1 MGKAKTYTF
10 QTIIPEPVKILKRH
24 GGGDYQVTDRYLLK
38 NGKPWLPVSG
48 ELHYSRLRRELW
60 DAELDKMKEG
70 GIDIV
75 STYVFWIHHE
85 EVEGEFTWEG
95 NRNLGEFIDL
105 CHEKGLEVAL
115 RIGPWAHGECR
126 NGGHPDWLLKRCE
139 GKVRCNAEPYM
150 TYVKEYYE
158 RIVKHLQGRRLL
170 SVQIEN
176 ELVFDNAHLERLHD
190 LAVECGFK
198 PSYFTATAWGFEMQE
213 LYDKM
218 LPTFGGYPEQPWNQ
232 STGKSLPN
240 PHFFFTGERSD
251 SNIGNDL
258 LPVKEVENDE
268 SVPYFTCEL
277 GPGVQVCKHRRPWIT
292 AADALSL
299 AVDTLGDGCNLL
311 GFYMYHGGDN
321 PVGKLSTMQESTETG
336 YPNDCPVIS
345 YDFQAPIG
353 GSGYLRESYYRLQ
366 SVFRFCQS
374 FGEKL
379 AEMVPVYPDRRPTD
393 LLDMETLRCCVRSNG
408 KEGFLFINNHHH
420 GEKLPEH
427 RDEQIQVKFV
437 DKTVKVTIPCLPTDT
452 TCILPLRMKLSEN
465 VCLEYA
471 LAQPLSVSGKEYWFE
486 KKDGM
491 EPLFCFEDGTEM
503 VIQDT
508 ATVGDVTIH
517 VCEKPMP
524 EKEEGEN
531 LTVEKTAENCWKV
544 EQVPAQAGRI
554 RLDYYGDTIEVYSK
568 GVLVHDQYYY
578 GECMDF
584 YKEEGITELEIH
596 IKPLEPEQDIYF
608 ECERKNG
615 AGVEKV
621 EFIG

>member
-1 MGKAKTYTF
+1 M
-10 QTIIPEPVKILKRH
+10 
-24 GGGDYQVTDRYLLK
+24 TDRYLLK

-126 NGGHPDWLLKRCE
+126 NGGHPYWLLKRCE

-158 RIVKHLQGRRLL
+158 RIVEHLQGRRLL

-218 LPTFGGYPEQPWNQ
+218 LSTFGGYPEQPWNQ

-258 LPVKEVENDE
+258 LPVKEVEN
-268 SVPYFTCEL
+268 
-277 GPGVQVCKHRRPWIT
+277 

-321 PVGKLSTMQESTETG
+321 SVGKLSAMQESTETG

-345 YDFQAPIG
+345 YDFQASIG

-420 GEKLPEH
+420 GEKLPGH

-615 AGVEKV
+615 AGVEKWNLLDKSV
-621 EFIG
+621 FGKIRKGFREEL

>member
-1 MGKAKTYTF
+1 M
-10 QTIIPEPVKILKRH
+10 
-24 GGGDYQVTDRYLLK
+24 TDRYLLK

-75 STYVFWIHHE
+75 STYVFWNHHE

-198 PSYFTATAWGFEMQE
+198 PSYFTATAWDFEMQE

-218 LPTFGGYPEQPWNQ
+218 LSTFGGYPEQPWNQ

-258 LPVKEVENDE
+258 LPVKEVEN
-268 SVPYFTCEL
+268 
-277 GPGVQVCKHRRPWIT
+277 

-321 PVGKLSTMQESTETG
+321 SVGKLSAMQESTETG

-345 YDFQAPIG
+345 YDFQASIG

-437 DKTVKVTIPCLPTDT
+437 DKTVKVTIPCLLTDT

-615 AGVEKV
+615 AGVEKWNLLDKSV
-621 EFIG
+621 FGKIRKGFREEL

>member
-1 MGKAKTYTF
+1 M
-10 QTIIPEPVKILKRH
+10 
-24 GGGDYQVTDRYLLK
+24 
-38 NGKPWLPVSG
+38 
-48 ELHYSRLRRELW
+48 
-60 DAELDKMKEG
+60 
-70 GIDIV
+70 
-75 STYVFWIHHE
+75 
-85 EVEGEFTWEG
+85 
-95 NRNLGEFIDL
+95 
-105 CHEKGLEVAL
+105 
-115 RIGPWAHGECR
+115 
-126 NGGHPDWLLKRCE
+126 
-139 GKVRCNAEPYM
+139 
-150 TYVKEYYE
+150 
-158 RIVKHLQGRRLL
+158 
-170 SVQIEN
+170 
-176 ELVFDNAHLERLHD
+176 ERLHD

-218 LPTFGGYPEQPWNQ
+218 LSTFGGYPEQPWNQ

-321 PVGKLSTMQESTETG
+321 PVGKLSAMQESTETG

-345 YDFQAPIG
+345 YDFQASIG

-420 GEKLPEH
+420 GEKLPGH

>member
-1 MGKAKTYTF
+1 M
-10 QTIIPEPVKILKRH
+10 
-24 GGGDYQVTDRYLLK
+24 
-38 NGKPWLPVSG
+38 
-48 ELHYSRLRRELW
+48 
-60 DAELDKMKEG
+60 
-70 GIDIV
+70 
-75 STYVFWIHHE
+75 
-85 EVEGEFTWEG
+85 
-95 NRNLGEFIDL
+95 
-105 CHEKGLEVAL
+105 
-115 RIGPWAHGECR
+115 
-126 NGGHPDWLLKRCE
+126 
-139 GKVRCNAEPYM
+139 
-150 TYVKEYYE
+150 
-158 RIVKHLQGRRLL
+158 
-170 SVQIEN
+170 
-176 ELVFDNAHLERLHD
+176 ERLHD

-218 LPTFGGYPEQPWNQ
+218 LSTFGGYPEQPWNQ

-258 LPVKEVENDE
+258 LPVKEVEN
-268 SVPYFTCEL
+268 
-277 GPGVQVCKHRRPWIT
+277 

-321 PVGKLSTMQESTETG
+321 SVGKLSAMQESTETG

-345 YDFQAPIG
+345 YDFQASIG

-420 GEKLPEH
+420 GEKLPGH

-508 ATVGDVTIH
+508 AVVGNVTIH

-615 AGVEKV
+615 AGVEKWNLLDKSV
-621 EFIG
+621 FGKIRKGFREEL

>member
-1 MGKAKTYTF
+1 M
-10 QTIIPEPVKILKRH
+10 
-24 GGGDYQVTDRYLLK
+24 
-38 NGKPWLPVSG
+38 
-48 ELHYSRLRRELW
+48 
-60 DAELDKMKEG
+60 
-70 GIDIV
+70 
-75 STYVFWIHHE
+75 
-85 EVEGEFTWEG
+85 
-95 NRNLGEFIDL
+95 
-105 CHEKGLEVAL
+105 
-115 RIGPWAHGECR
+115 
-126 NGGHPDWLLKRCE
+126 
-139 GKVRCNAEPYM
+139 
-150 TYVKEYYE
+150 
-158 RIVKHLQGRRLL
+158 
-170 SVQIEN
+170 
-176 ELVFDNAHLERLHD
+176 
-190 LAVECGFK
+190 
-198 PSYFTATAWGFEMQE
+198 
-213 LYDKM
+213 
-218 LPTFGGYPEQPWNQ
+218 
-232 STGKSLPN
+232 
-240 PHFFFTGERSD
+240 
-251 SNIGNDL
+251 
-258 LPVKEVENDE
+258 
-268 SVPYFTCEL
+268 
-277 GPGVQVCKHRRPWIT
+277 
-292 AADALSL
+292 
-299 AVDTLGDGCNLL
+299 
-311 GFYMYHGGDN
+311 
-321 PVGKLSTMQESTETG
+321 
-336 YPNDCPVIS
+336 IS

-437 DKTVKVTIPCLPTDT
+437 DKTVKVTIPCLLTDT

-471 LAQPLSVSGKEYWFE
+471 LAQPLSVSRKGYWFE

-508 ATVGDVTIH
+508 AVVGDVTIH

-524 EKEEGEN
+524 VKEVGEN

-615 AGVEKV
+615 AGVERAEYIRGK
-621 EFIG
+621 ECTRR